1 MFLRRNCRAASRI
14 CKIRPNMVFP
24 PIFFFFLGGGGGGGR
39 EMRRSEHAHASYPGL
54 SFARPGSVPIR
65 GGKKGEVGDWT
76 TPSPV
81 LNTNISLDS
90 LLHSNTFGKTYRKFM
105 IPIYKLM
112 RGNLDTKLTK
122 IDFKGY
128 SIQWNS

>member
-1 MFLRRNCRAASRI
+1 
-14 CKIRPNMVFP
+14 
-24 PIFFFFLGGGGGGGR
+24 
-39 EMRRSEHAHASYPGL
+39 MRRSEHAHASYPGL
-54 SFARPGSVPIR
+54 SFARPGSAPIR

-81 LNTNISLDS
+81 LNT
-90 LLHSNTFGKTYRKFM
+90 GKTYRKFM